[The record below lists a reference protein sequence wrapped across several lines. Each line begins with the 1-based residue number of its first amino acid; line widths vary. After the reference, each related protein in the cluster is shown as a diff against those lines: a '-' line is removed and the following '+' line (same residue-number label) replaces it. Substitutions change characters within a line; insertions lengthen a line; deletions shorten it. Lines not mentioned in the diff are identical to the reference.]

1 MPRKKAAKA
10 TPEAEQLRLWRLRC
24 DKARTLREDWWRT
37 WKVDE
42 LAKAYHGCVDDPEHV
57 NRFWPTIKTM
67 RPGLLM
73 ASPAYRVQ
81 ATLKSAG
88 EIPRRE
94 ARLMEE
100 LLAAVAR
107 QDDQLSRA
115 AQLALRQAFFSIGVL
130 KSTYE
135 PLLESNP
142 KAGQP
147 LYALADDG
155 QPLLDAAGA
164 PMTAIDP
171 DTGKD
176 ATEPTHIV
184 YDEEYKWRWVNSRNM
199 LLPDEGPDMSRWT
212 WIGEEITVPLEV
224 AQDDARFPADLRK
237 QLRPTPRKKPDGTPR
252 VEQPT
257 FHDSPETNLDTEVSY
272 VECYD
277 LRKGLLYIYAEGQ
290 SFSATHWLYCGPLPD
305 GVEAH
310 PYSLLVFEPLIDP
323 DPSPWPIPLTF
334 NWLPLQNEYATR
346 RKQMV
351 QGAKRSA
358 RKILYEQSTF
368 EDSDEAAKMLQSNDD
383 MAAVMVSDLNRP
395 PVVLSDPALPPALS
409 EDLLILT
416 EDWRVTT
423 GQTGARLSSPESDT
437 ATEALLTNQAA
448 NVRDLDA
455 RLAVADWLADA
466 GKKMLQQLK
475 QTMTISRL
483 VKIRGMSEQDLQQWM
498 AQYYGAEGMSMAQM
512 VPNLR
517 ESFLENFG
525 QEQFLKVSREDLQ
538 HEADVLVNP
547 VSSKAKTVDI
557 ERQQF
562 LQFIE
567 LLSKAPHILQSRE
580 LLKITADYFEIIS
593 DYLVDEL
600 FALGQRMA
608 QQAAQLAAAKAQP
621 TGTNGTG
628 SAAVS
633 ATLPIQASGGLPTP
647 TGLMASLLRTTGGS

>member
-1 MPRKKAAKA
+1 MAKKKPAKP
-10 TPEAEQLRLWRLRC
+10 TPEAEQLRRWRLRC
-24 DKARTLREDWWRT
+24 DKARTLREDWWTT
-37 WKVDE
+37 WKVDD
-42 LAKAYHGCVDDPEHV
+42 LARAFHGSLDDPEWI

-67 RPGLLM
+67 RPGLLF
-73 ASPAYRVQ
+73 AAPAFRV
-81 ATLKSAG
+81 APTLKSAG
-88 EIPRRE
+88 EIPRHN

-130 KSTYE
+130 KTTYE
-135 PLLESNP
+135 PLLEANP

-155 QPLLDAAGA
+155 QPMLGLDGA
-164 PMTAIDP
+164 PLAALDP
-171 DTGKD
+171 ETGRH

-184 YDEEYKWRWVNSRNM
+184 SDEEYRWRWVNAHNM

-212 WIGEEITVPLEV
+212 WIGEDVTVPLDV
-224 AQDDARFPADLRK
+224 AQEDDRFPAALRK

-252 VEQPT
+252 TEQV
-257 FHDSPETNLDTEVSY
+257 FHPAEEASLDNEISY

-277 LRKGLLYIYAEGQ
+277 LRKGLLYIYADGQ
-290 SFSATHWLYCGPLPD
+290 SFSGTHWLYCGPLPD
-305 GVEAH
+305 GVESH

-323 DPSPWPIPLTF
+323 EPSPWPIPLTY
-334 NWLPLQNEYATR
+334 NWLSLQHEYATR

-358 RKILYEQSTF
+358 RKVLYEPSTF
-368 EDSDEAAKMLQSNDD
+368 EDGDEAAKMLQSNED

-395 PVVLSDPALPPALS
+395 PVVLSDPALPPALA

-423 GQTGARLSSPESDT
+423 GQTGARLSAPDSDT
-437 ATEALLTNQAA
+437 ATEALLSNQAA

-475 QTMTISRL
+475 QTMTIARA
-483 VKIRGMSEQDLQQWM
+483 VKIRGFTEQDLQHWM
-498 AQYYGAEGMSMAQM
+498 AQLYGAEGMQM
-512 VPNLR
+512 SQLIPTLR
-517 ESFLENFG
+517 ESFIEQFG
-525 QEQFLKVSREDLQ
+525 QEQFLRVSREDLQ
-538 HEADVLVNP
+538 HEADVTVNP
-547 VSSKAKTVDI
+547 VSAKAKTVDS

-562 LQFIE
+562 LQFLE

-580 LLKITADYFEIIS
+580 LLKLTADYFEVVS

-600 FALGQRMA
+600 FALGQRLA
-608 QQAAQLAAAKAQP
+608 QQAMQQAAAKAAPGTPGTP
-621 TGTNGTG
+621 TTG
-628 SAAVS
+628 PIGSGSPLVAA
-633 ATLPIQASGGLPTP
+633 AGGGPTP
-647 TGLMASLLRTTGGS
+647 TGLMASLLSMTGGS